1 MRGKKERIGRL
12 LQMHANERKEIKEVR
27 AGDIAACV
35 GLKDVTTGETLCDVQ
50 KVILLERME
59 FPEPVISQ
67 AVEPKTKVDQE
78 KMGVALNRLAQEDP
92 SFRVHT
98 DEESG
103 QTIISG
109 MGELH
114 LEIIVDRMKRE
125 FGVEASVGK
134 PQVAYRETFKKSL
147 ESEGK
152 FVKQSGGRGQYG
164 HVWFKLEPQPGKGNE
179 FVDAIKGGR
188 VPKEFIPA
196 VKKGV
201 DEAWQEGVL
210 AGFPVVDAKVTLTDG
225 SYHEVDSNENAF
237 KMAAIFAFKDGMRA
251 GSPTLLE
258 PIMAVEVE
266 TPEEKMGDV
275 IGDLS
280 SRRGVIQGM
289 EDLPGSKAIKAEVPL
304 NEMFGYSTQLRSL
317 TQGRATYTMEFKHYA
332 EAPKNIADG
341 IIKKDDKD
349 KK

>member
-1 MRGKKERIGRL
+1 
-12 LQMHANERKEIKEVR
+12 
-27 AGDIAACV
+27 
-35 GLKDVTTGETLCDVQ
+35 
-50 KVILLERME
+50 
-59 FPEPVISQ
+59 VISQ

-78 KMGVALNRLAQEDP
+78 KMGVALSRLAQEDP

-98 DEESG
+98 DEESS

-134 PQVAYRETFKKSL
+134 PQVAYRETFKKAL

-164 HVWFKLEPQPGKGNE
+164 HVWLKLEPQHGKGYE
-179 FVDAIKGGR
+179 FVDGIKGGR

-201 DEAWQEGVL
+201 DEALQEGVL
-210 AGFPVVDAKVTLTDG
+210 AGYPVVDIKVTLTDG

-237 KMAAIFAFKDGMRA
+237 KMAAIFAFKDGMRIA
-251 GSPTLLE
+251 NPVLLE

-266 TPEEKMGDV
+266 TAEEKMGDV

-280 SRRGVIQGM
+280 ARRGVILGM
-289 EDLPGSKAIKAEVPL
+289 DDLPGSKAIKAEVPL
-304 NEMFGYSTQLRSL
+304 NEMFGYSTTLRSL

-332 EAPKNIADG
+332 EAPKSVADS
-341 IIKKDDKD
+341 IINKDKD